1 MTPTQLLRGLA
12 GVSVLT
18 GLVIA
23 VGVGGG
29 LGRPGT
35 AVLALLWLG
44 SLNAQ
49 ALWLEQMVLAP
60 WLHGADPTPRPA
72 WRTRL
77 RAWAREVRCSSR
89 MFGWAMPWAAS
100 AWPDRLP
107 LREDVAPG
115 PRGVL
120 LIHGYLCNRGVWNG
134 WYPWLAAHG
143 VPWVGLDLA
152 PVFTSIDDYADTID
166 AALERLRQVTG
177 QAPLVVCHSMG
188 GLALRA
194 WRQARLRQGA
204 SPAALDA
211 RVHHVV
217 TIGTPHRGTW
227 LARWGRQPNA
237 MQMRLGSRWLRTLA
251 ESDSPAWRARFTCFY
266 SDCDNVVFPPRRA
279 TLDGATHRL
288 LAGRAHL
295 DLLDDPRVR
304 TSVLAA
310 LGVSSDL
317 PDAARRGSRSEK

>member
-18 GLVIA
+18 GLGLVAA
-23 VGVGGG
+23 VGGW
-29 LGRPGT
+29 LGRPG
-35 AVLALLWLG
+35 AAALALLGLG

-60 WLHGADPTPRPA
+60 WRHGDDPTPRPA

-89 MFGWAMPWAAS
+89 VFGWAMPWAAS
-100 AWPDRLP
+100 AWPDRLHP
-107 LREDVAPG
+107 ADGVAHG
-115 PRGVL
+115 ARGVL
-120 LIHGYLCNRGVWNG
+120 LIHGYLCNRGVWND

-143 VPWVGLDLA
+143 VPWVGVDLA

-166 AALERLRQVTG
+166 AALARLRQATG

-188 GLALRA
+188 GQALRA
-194 WRQARLRQGA
+194 WRQARRRQGVPA
-204 SPAALDA
+204 AALDA
-211 RVHHVV
+211 CVHQVI
-217 TIGTPHRGTW
+217 TLGTPHRGTW

-237 MQMRLGSRWLRTLA
+237 VQMRLDSPWLQALA
-251 ESDSPAWRARFTCFY
+251 ASESPAWRARFTCFY

-279 TLDGATHRL
+279 TLDGADHRL

-304 TSVLAA
+304 SAVLAA
-310 LGVSSDL
+310 LGV
-317 PDAARRGSRSEK
+317 AADSRECSH